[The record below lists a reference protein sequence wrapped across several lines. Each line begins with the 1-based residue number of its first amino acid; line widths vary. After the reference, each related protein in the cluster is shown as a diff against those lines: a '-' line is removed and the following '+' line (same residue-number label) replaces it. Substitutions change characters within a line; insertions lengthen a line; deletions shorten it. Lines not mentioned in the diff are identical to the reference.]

1 MAGPP
6 IQQTRSGE
14 FDHFAALNFFQGLL
28 VILRDSG
35 HAGLVLILDEL
46 ETLPRVRSDAREKG
60 LNALHQFIDEIDS
73 GRFPGLFLIITG
85 TPSFFDGQQGVKK
98 LAPLAQRLATDF
110 ADDGRFDNPRASQLR
125 LRPFQ
130 QENLLQVGRRVRD
143 IYAEGC
149 RDRDRMI
156 TVAHDALIERLA
168 DRVGGAL
175 GSKTGV
181 APRIFL
187 KKLVADVLDRIDQFP
202 DFDPERDYKL
212 TLRVDELTDEER
224 AQLPVNT
231 VDEIKL
237 QW

>member
-1 MAGPP
+1 
-6 IQQTRSGE
+6 
-14 FDHFAALNFFQGLL
+14 
-28 VILRDSG
+28 
-35 HAGLVLILDEL
+35 
-46 ETLPRVRSDAREKG
+46 
-60 LNALHQFIDEIDS
+60 
-73 GRFPGLFLIITG
+73 
-85 TPSFFDGQQGVKK
+85 
-98 LAPLAQRLATDF
+98 
-110 ADDGRFDNPRASQLR
+110 
-125 LRPFQ
+125 
-130 QENLLQVGRRVRD
+130 
-143 IYAEGC
+143 
-149 RDRDRMI
+149 MI